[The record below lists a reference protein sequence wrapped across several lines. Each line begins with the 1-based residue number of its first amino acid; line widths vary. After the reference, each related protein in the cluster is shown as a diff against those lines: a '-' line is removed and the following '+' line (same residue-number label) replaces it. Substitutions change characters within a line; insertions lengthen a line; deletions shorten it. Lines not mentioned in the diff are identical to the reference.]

1 MKQKESTQ
9 MTQTQTTTPKPSRPS
24 SLNLA
29 QKTPS
34 PSKHETLLQSFEEVN
49 ALLSD
54 VERELKTAK
63 E

>member
-1 MKQKESTQ
+1 